1 VYKDADNIVADQ
13 FAARATPETLVI
25 DHSGTV
31 LYHGSIDDSQDT
43 AQIHNQW
50 LRAALDTVIAGKP
63 AEKAKTK
70 AFGCTIKSVKKGSGA
85 NRSRSGDDDRM
96 QRFVPVEA
104 LFEGRHFDGQ
114 IIIRCVSWYTSF
126 KLSLRDLVIIMADRG
141 ITLTHTTILRWVQH
155 YLPEFEKCWSR
166 YARPVG
172 GSWRMDETYI
182 KVRGSWVYLYRAVDK
197 AGRTVDFFLRRNRD
211 VTAAKTFL
219 RNAMKNR
226 RTPTKI
232 TLDAYA
238 ASHRAVRE
246 MKETGELPRRV
257 RVRSSQY
264 LNNLV
269 EQDHRRI
276 KHRIRPMLRFK
287 RFDNAA
293 VTIGGIELAEQ
304 IKKGQF
310 KTGKFGN
317 RKSTISEL
325 WNAALA
331 A

>member
-1 VYKDADNIVADQ
+1 VQ
-13 FAARATPETLVI
+13 TGP
-25 DHSGTV
+25 
-31 LYHGSIDDSQDT
+31 DD
-43 AQIHNQW
+43 
-50 LRAALDTVIAGKP
+50 G
-63 AEKAKTK
+63 
-70 AFGCTIKSVKKGSGA
+70 
-85 NRSRSGDDDRM
+85 RM
-96 QRFVPVEA
+96 QPFGPVEA
-104 LFEGRHFDGQ
+104 LFKGRHFDGQ
-114 IIIRCVSWYTSF
+114 IIVLCVSWYTSF
-126 KLSLRDLVIIMADRG
+126 KLSLRDLVIMMADRG
-141 ITLTHTTILRWVQH
+141 ITLTHTTILRWGQH
-155 YLPEFEKCWSR
+155 YLPEFEKRWSR
-166 YARPVG
+166 YDRTVG
-172 GSWRMDETYI
+172 GSWRMDETYL

-197 AGRTVDFFLRRNRD
+197 AGRTVDFFLSRNRD

-257 RVRSSQY
+257 KVRSSQY

-276 KHRIRPMLRFK
+276 KQRIRPMLGFK
-287 RFDNAA
+287 RFDHAA
-293 VTIGGIELAEQ
+293 ITISGIELAEK

-310 KTGKFGN
+310 QIGKLRN
-317 RKSTISEL
+317 RKATMSEQ
-325 WNAALA
+325 WSAALA

>member
-1 VYKDADNIVADQ
+1 
-13 FAARATPETLVI
+13 
-25 DHSGTV
+25 
-31 LYHGSIDDSQDT
+31 
-43 AQIHNQW
+43 
-50 LRAALDTVIAGKP
+50 
-63 AEKAKTK
+63 
-70 AFGCTIKSVKKGSGA
+70 
-85 NRSRSGDDDRM
+85 M

-104 LFEGRHFDGQ
+104 LFKGRHFDGQ
-114 IIIRCVSWYTSF
+114 IIILCVSWYTSF
-126 KLSLRDLVIIMADRG
+126 KLSLRDLVIMMADRG

-155 YLPEFEKCWSR
+155 YLPEFEKRWSR

-197 AGRTVDFFLRRNRD
+197 AGRTVDFFLSRNRD

-257 RVRSSQY
+257 KVRSSQY

-276 KHRIRPMLRFK
+276 KQRIRPMLGFK
-287 RFDNAA
+287 RFDHAA
-293 VTIGGIELAEQ
+293 VTISGIELAEQ

-310 KTGKFGN
+310 KTGKFGK
-317 RKSTISEL
+317 RKATMSEL